1 MAYNGSGVFT
11 RLYSWVDDRDN
22 GVKIRADRFDAELDG
37 IATALSTAILKDGT
51 QTITADIPFSGNKI
65 TGLGDP
71 TSAQDA
77 ATKTYVDTNFQP
89 LNSDLTALAAVT
101 DVSHLT
107 DIGGLTLANG
117 DIFYVSG
124 GAITN
129 LAKGTD
135 GQYLSLSSG
144 LPAWADVASLTV
156 SGSAI
161 QKGDGAGG
169 LTDAVSGTDYAPA
182 TSGTAILKGD
192 GSGGF
197 GAAASGT
204 DYAPATSGTAILKGD
219 GSGGFASA
227 SAGSDYVASETDPI
241 VGAVNGIVKAD
252 GAGNISAATAGTDYA
267 TGFSVISTTDVS
279 GTTPAELVYT
289 GLDSYQEVIFIFQ
302 DITHSDASNA
312 RQLYPYGSHD
322 GGSTYG
328 GSPFASIVDL
338 DNGKYLQSVVRLFM
352 NPVGN
357 CEIIMNAYESSYT
370 STTSGANIG
379 QADEA
384 PDFGYIA
391 GGTQSHGVMIVDAA
405 ETMDTIKFLWEAS
418 ANFSSGTVKML
429 AR

>member
-37 IATALSTAILKDGT
+37 IATGLSTAILKDGT
-51 QTITADIPFSGNKI
+51 QTITADIPWGGNKI

-219 GSGGFASA
+219 GSGGFAN
-227 SAGSDYVASETDPI
+227 
-241 VGAVNGIVKAD
+241 AVD
-252 GAGNISAATAGTDYA
+252 GTDYISSA
-267 TGFSVISTTDVS
+267 GFSLISTTDVS
-279 GTTPAELVYT
+279 SGTPATVEFT
-289 GLDSYQEVIFIFQ
+289 GLDSYQEVLFIFQ
-302 DITHSDASNA
+302 DITHNDGSNNNYLHVFA
-312 RQLYPYGSHD
+312 SHD

-328 GSPFASIVDL
+328 TYGLTTITTDVNPAY
-338 DNGKYLQSVVRLFM
+338 YLQGFLNIKIAGSGNVTALFSFID
-352 NPVGN
+352 NQY
-357 CEIIMNAYESSYT
+357 ASTSS
-370 STTSGANIG
+370 GGGHG
-379 QADEA
+379 QTGEA
-384 PDFGYIA
+384 PDFR
-391 GGTQSHGVMIVDAA
+391 SGVNQFTHQISVSASQTLDAIKFFWELGA
-405 ETMDTIKFLWEAS
+405 NFATGTIKFY
-418 ANFSSGTVKML
+418 

>member
-1 MAYNGSGVFT
+1 MAFSSGTFS

-51 QTITADIPFSGNKI
+51 QTITADIPWNGNKI

-89 LNSDLTALAAVT
+89 LDSDLTALAAVT

-169 LTDAVSGTDYAPA
+169 LEDAVSGTDYAPA

-219 GSGGFASA
+219 GSGGFAA
-227 SAGSDYVASETDPI
+227 
-241 VGAVNGIVKAD
+241 AV
-252 GAGNISAATAGTDYA
+252 AGTDYLADKSPVQLA
-267 TGFSVISTTDVS
+267 TSAAGTGTQVDFTNISQDYSVLHIVVKGVSHSS
-279 GTTPAELVYT
+279 GTGDNFTAIYSGDNLTTTSLWNYVGPNVAAGVVEDFAITIFGYT
-289 GLDSYQEVIFIFQ
+289 NDVMTVVCDIRITSTASDYAKAPSANTLQLRIDGGLDSIRFY
-302 DITHSDASNA
+302 
-312 RQLYPYGSHD
+312 YY
-322 GGSTYG
+322 
-328 GSPFASIVDL
+328 
-338 DNGKYLQSVVRLFM
+338 
-352 NPVGN
+352 
-357 CEIIMNAYESSYT
+357 
-370 STTSGANIG
+370 SGASFDAGNI
-379 QADEA
+379 
-384 PDFGYIA
+384 
-391 GGTQSHGVMIVDAA
+391 
-405 ETMDTIKFLWEAS
+405 TIYAW
-418 ANFSSGTVKML
+418 
-429 AR
+429 

>member
-1 MAYNGSGVFT
+1 MAFASGTFT

-22 GVKIRADRFDAELDG
+22 GVKIRADRMDAEFDG

-51 QTITADIPFSGNKI
+51 QTITADIPWGGKKI

-89 LNSDLTALAAVT
+89 LDSDLTALAAVT

-169 LTDAVSGTDYAPA
+169 LEDAVSGTDYAPA

-192 GSGGF
+192 GVGGF

-219 GSGGFASA
+219 GSGGFAN
-227 SAGSDYVASETDPI
+227 
-241 VGAVNGIVKAD
+241 AVD
-252 GAGNISAATAGTDYA
+252 GTDYISSA
-267 TGFSVISTTDVS
+267 GFSLISTTDVS
-279 GTTPAELVYT
+279 SGTPATVEFT
-289 GLDSYQEVIFIFQ
+289 GLDSYQEVLFIFQ
-302 DITHSDASNA
+302 DITHNDGSNPNFL
-312 RQLYPYGSHD
+312 RIEFSHD
-322 GGSTYG
+322 GGSTY
-328 GSPFASIVDL
+328 S
-338 DNGKYLQSVVRLFM
+338 DNDFQGTTDVNPSNYMNGMVRMFL
-352 NPVGN
+352 NGAGN
-357 CEIIMNAYESSYT
+357 CMFDCAFGDLGT
-370 STTSGANIG
+370 PSTTSGSGTLQTGN
-379 QADEA
+379 A
-384 PDFGYIA
+384 PELNA
-391 GGTQSHGVMIVDAA
+391 SWTGGNYAVVTDSA
-405 ETMDTIKFLWEAS
+405 ETLDAIRFYWELGANFATGTIKFY
-418 ANFSSGTVKML
+418 

>member
-1 MAYNGSGVFT
+1 MAFSSGTFS
-11 RLYSWVDDRDN
+11 RLYSWTDDRDN
-22 GVKIRADRFDAELDG
+22 GVKIRADRMDAEFDG

-51 QTITADIPFSGNKI
+51 QTITADIPWGGYKI

-89 LNSDLTALAAVT
+89 LDSDLTALAAVT

-169 LTDAVSGTDYAPA
+169 LEAAVSGTDYAPA

-197 GAAASGT
+197 AA
-204 DYAPATSGTAILKGD
+204 
-219 GSGGFASA
+219 A
-227 SAGSDYVASETDPI
+227 SAGSDYLASETDPI

-252 GAGNISAATAGTDYA
+252 GAGNISAAVAGTDYITSA
-267 TGFSVISTTDVS
+267 GYSLISTTDVS
-279 GTTPAELVYT
+279 SGTPATVEFT
-289 GLDSYQEVIFIFQ
+289 GLDSYQEVFFVFQ
-302 DITHSDASNA
+302 DITHNDGSNSNFF
-312 RQLYPYGSHD
+312 RVEFSHD
-322 GGSTYG
+322 GGTTY
-328 GSPFASIVDL
+328 S
-338 DNGKYLQSVVRLFM
+338 DNDYQTSADVNPSYYMNGLVHMFLQR
-352 NPVGN
+352 PGN
-357 CEIIMNAYESSYT
+357 CWFECAVFDWQAP
-370 STTSGANIG
+370 STTSG
-379 QADEA
+379 
-384 PDFGYIA
+384 
-391 GGTQSHGVMIVDAA
+391 SGVMQAGDAPELNSSWSGINGAVVVNSA
-405 ETMDTIKFLWEAS
+405 ETLDAIRFYWELGANFATGTIKFY
-418 ANFSSGTVKML
+418 

>member
-37 IATALSTAILKDGT
+37 IATGLSTAILKDGT
-51 QTITADIPFSGNKI
+51 QTITADIPWGGYKI

-89 LNSDLTALAAVT
+89 LDAALT
-101 DVSHLT
+101 S
-107 DIGGLTLANG
+107 ISGLTLANG
-117 DIFYVSG
+117 DIFYVTG

-129 LAKGTD
+129 LAKGSD
-135 GQYLSLSSG
+135 GDYLKLSFG
-144 LPAWADVASLTV
+144 LPAWETVTPLTV

-197 GAAASGT
+197 GSAASGT

-312 RQLYPYGSHD
+312 RHLYPYGSHD

-328 GSPFASIVDL
+328 GFPPASIVDL
-338 DNGKYLQSVVRLFM
+338 YNGKYAQAIVHMFI
-352 NPVGN
+352 NPAGN